1 MADWNIHDEG
11 FKNVSQNGKVAGF
24 QVKVQSGYYRGIAL
38 SLIENCEV
46 TVDGETF
53 KADQITWSVGDHAYT
68 LVELE
73 NLIDVRW
80 PWLEPA
86 VLTVAKPGGLK
97 PGMHDVQ
104 VVYEY
109 RVSYMEA
116 RASRAAFRKKLT
128 MVAA

>member
-1 MADWNIHDEG
+1 MAEWNIHDEG
-11 FKNVSQNGKVAGF
+11 FKNVSQNGKISGF
-24 QVKVQSGYYRGIAL
+24 QVKIQAGYYRGISL
-38 SLIENCEV
+38 SLIEDYEV

-53 KADQITWSVGDHAYT
+53 KPDQIKFGVGNKDYT
-68 LVELE
+68 LSEME

-86 VLTVAKPGGLK
+86 ILTINKPGGLK

-104 VVYEY
+104 VVYNY

-116 RASRAAFRKKLT
+116 RASRAAFKKKLT
-128 MVAA
+128 MVA